1 MKILSFDVG
10 IKNLA
15 YCVIEVD
22 TKEDKNH
29 KILDW
34 DIINCAET
42 LLQGGLKCCVCK
54 KGTICNKPAIN
65 RVTTTNNNEL
75 GFCKLKTCQK
85 EMNGT
90 YTKKQIKKYKQ
101 KTTKD
106 LALDDIGAEM
116 YSQLYSKKSL
126 LDVDEIVIE
135 NQPVLKNPTMKS
147 IQMILYSYFLL
158 MKSLSQQDNINYNIN
173 LFNARKKLAIYDGPK
188 VDVSSIK
195 NAYNKRKYQSVQYT
209 KYFIEK
215 YNNNWNN
222 MFNTHKK
229 QDDLADCFLQGLT
242 YYYNK

>member
-15 YCVIEVD
+15 YCIIEVSD
-22 TKEDKNH
+22 KDNKEH

-54 KGTICNKPAIN
+54 KGKLCGKPAVN
-65 RVTTTNNNEL
+65 RVKTDGDKEL

-85 EMNGT
+85 ELNGT
-90 YTKKQIKKYKQ
+90 YTGKQVKKYKQ

-106 LALDDIGAEM
+106 LSLEDIGMEM
-116 YSQLYSKKSL
+116 YNQLHEKANLIK
-126 LDVDEIVIE
+126 VDEIVIE

-147 IQMILYSYFLL
+147 VQMLLYSFFLL
-158 MKSLSQQDNINYNIN
+158 MKKISNDSSDYNIN

-188 VDVSSIK
+188 VDLSHIK
-195 NAYNKRKYQSVQYT
+195 NAYNKRKKQSVIYT

-215 YNNNWNN
+215 YNSSWSDL
-222 MFNTHKK
+222 FNENSKK
-229 QDDLADCFLQGLT
+229 DDLADCYLQGLT
-242 YYYNK
+242 FYYNK